1 MRTETIAVALYL
13 LSAGVV
19 ALIGLEVKKAW
30 EGAKWVPVPR
40 SGEYQALSQKLE
52 KKGNAKQ
59 PDRASWRYGGKRY
72 QDWWRLIET
81 TNWVG
86 KVPVVKSEKPEEVKE
101 KPKPKISLKPLSE
114 IIKLKLVFGR
124 PKESAFVTV
133 LYLDPNVQAPKS
145 EYAAVADPMGGNVGG
160 PGGALAVFQ
169 DLRKGDHL
177 YPSYEDIQLAGLTP
191 DGRGAIFSRTSA
203 EGGEK
208 RVLEEIRLDEFEMSG
223 DSFGDIEGKSKS
235 SHSTKG
241 TGKKRNWRDPGA
253 LTKKMGE
260 NLWMVSKKD
269 HQELGASYDRFMKKM
284 SVEDYVGYLA
294 DPKSGG
300 KRRKVTGVT
309 IRKVPAEARRFG
321 VRRGDVLIAVNGTP
335 VKGRASAI
343 SLGKEQYRRGVRT
356 FELTFLSQGRKEVRT
371 YQVPDKK
378 K

>member
-1 MRTETIAVALYL
+1 MRTETIGLALYL

-30 EGAKWVPVPR
+30 GGAKWVPVPR
-40 SGEYQALSQKLE
+40 SGSYQALSRKLE

-59 PDRASWRYGGKRY
+59 PDQLSWRYGGKGY
-72 QDWWRLIET
+72 QDWWRQIET

-86 KVPVVKSEKPEEVKE
+86 KVPVVKTETPEEVKE

-124 PKESAFVTV
+124 PKDSAFVTV
-133 LYLDPNVQAPKS
+133 LYVDPNVQAPKS
-145 EYAAVADPMGGNVGG
+145 EFAAVADPMGGNVGA
-160 PGGALAVFQ
+160 PGGSLAVFQ
-169 DLRKGDHL
+169 DLRMGDHL
-177 YPSYEDIQLAGLTP
+177 YPNYEDIQLVDLTP

-203 EGGEK
+203 EGDGK
-208 RVLEEIRLDEFEMSG
+208 RTREEIRLDEFEMSG
-223 DSFGDIEGKSKS
+223 DSFGDIEGQSKS
-235 SHSTKG
+235 PGTKKG
-241 TGKKRNWRDPGA
+241 VGKKRKWRDPGA

-260 NLWMVSKKD
+260 KLWMVSKKD
-269 HQELGASYDRFMKKM
+269 NQELSSSYDKFMKKM

-294 DPKSGG
+294 DPKASG
-300 KRRKVTGVT
+300 KRRKITGVT
-309 IRKVPAEARRFG
+309 IRRVPPEAKRFG

-356 FELTFLSQGRKEVRT
+356 FELTFLSQGKKEVRT
-371 YQVPDKK
+371 YQVHDKK

>member
-1 MRTETIAVALYL
+1 MRTETIGIALYL

-19 ALIGLEVKKAW
+19 GLIGLEVKKAW
-30 EGAKWVPVPR
+30 GGAKWVHVPR
-40 SGEYQALSQKLE
+40 AGEYQALSKKLE
-52 KKGNAKQ
+52 KIGNAKQ
-59 PDRASWRYGGKRY
+59 PDQRSWRYGGKEI

-86 KVPVVKSEKPEEVKE
+86 KVPVTKTEEPAKVEE
-101 KPKPKISLKPLSE
+101 KPKPQVSLKPLSE

-133 LYLDPNVQAPKS
+133 LYVDPNVQAPKS
-145 EYAAVADPMGGNVGG
+145 EFAAVADPMGGGGEG
-160 PGGALAVFQ
+160 PGGSLAVFQ
-169 DLRKGDHL
+169 DLRMGDHL
-177 YPSYEDIQLAGLTP
+177 YPNYEDIQLVGLTP

-203 EGGEK
+203 AGDGK
-208 RVLEEIRLDEFEMSG
+208 RILEEIRLDEFEMSG
-223 DSFGDIEGKSKS
+223 DSFGDIEGKGKQVGGSK
-235 SHSTKG
+235 TQN
-241 TGKKRNWRDPGA
+241 KKRKWRDPGA

-260 NLWMVSKKD
+260 RLWMVSQKD
-269 HQELGASYDRFMKKM
+269 NEELAKGYDKFMKKM

-294 DPKSGG
+294 DPKKPG
-300 KRRKVTGVT
+300 KRRKVTGVS
-309 IRKVPAEARRFG
+309 IRRVPAEAKRFG

-343 SLGKEQYRRGVRT
+343 RLGKEQYRRGVRT
-356 FELTFLSQGRKEVRT
+356 FELTFLSQGRKVVRT